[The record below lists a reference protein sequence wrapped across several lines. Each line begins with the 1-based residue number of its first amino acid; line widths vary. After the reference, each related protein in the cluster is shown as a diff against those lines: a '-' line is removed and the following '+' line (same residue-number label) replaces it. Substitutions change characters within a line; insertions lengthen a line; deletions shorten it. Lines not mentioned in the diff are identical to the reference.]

1 MPIPFVKEGP
11 VRKSTLLLVDDE
23 PAIRGLIAMA
33 LRNHGYDV
41 VEAAD
46 GEDALAAA
54 RDLDHLDAV
63 VSDVCMPNLNG
74 FAMADELRL
83 IHPEVR
89 FVFIS
94 GYPVDHGKVT
104 PDARFLS
111 KPFLPSMLFTAI
123 TDVSSAA

>member
-1 MPIPFVKEGP
+1 MKP
-11 VRKSTLLLVDDE
+11 TLLLVDDE

-46 GEDALAAA
+46 GEDALTAA
-54 RDLDHLDAV
+54 RDMDRIDAV
-63 VSDVCMPNLNG
+63 VSDICMPNLNG
-74 FAMADELRL
+74 FAMADELRVL
-83 IHPEVR
+83 HPEVH

-94 GYPVDHGKVT
+94 GYPVDRDKVT

-123 TDVSSAA
+123 TDVSAA